1 MKSVRFPKKFR
12 VYAPL
17 IALFFVLVFIMPK
30 TAKFTYDYKKGAPWM
45 NETLYAQ
52 FDFPVLKTES
62 QIQQERDKASQE
74 IIPYYRQNPSVLP
87 QVEKTLAE
95 LQMGECSHV
104 KGELAALLNRIYDK
118 GVISINEQTLGK
130 TGEIPSLV
138 YVQRG
143 KRAERTPVSEIH
155 TMESARQQIKDFM
168 MSSCAEAYSDSL
180 YNAAGLAS
188 LIQPNLVF
196 DKQTTELVHDDAV
209 DYISTTAG
217 VVKAGQVIIS
227 NGEIVTAE
235 VEQLLESY
243 KNEYNKS
250 VGYYGDGAYQWIS
263 AVLMALALVVVLFLA
278 IYYCNSRIFEQLNK
292 YLYLLMVF
300 TLSAVAA
307 ASISSYSSAYF
318 YMVPFTLVSLY
329 LLAFF
334 KQRVVFTVYVISL
347 LPVLIFASNGLEIFV
362 IYLVA
367 GVVGM
372 LVFEYFNRGWL
383 QFVTAFIV
391 FVVMVLVWL
400 AFRLA
405 EGVDTLSEY
414 PIIIYMAFGAFLSV
428 AGYPLIYLF
437 EKIFKLV
444 SKSKLMDLCD
454 TGNPLLRNLAE
465 KAPGTFQHCLQ
476 VMNLAD
482 AAARAID
489 ADVAL
494 VRAGALYHD
503 IGKVE
508 NPMCFT
514 ENETPGV
521 DYHKGLSLKESAQEI
536 IAHVD
541 NGRVL
546 AEKHGLPSVIREF
559 ILTHHGTSCTGYFYN
574 KYLNEGGD
582 PADVSEFFYNGH
594 KPVTKEQVILM
605 LCDGVE
611 AASRSLKDYS
621 AESISALV
629 EKIVRGK
636 IEDGQLSE
644 AEISLSELNVLKEVM
659 KNHIQQIYHARVAYP
674 KRVAKA

>member
-1 MKSVRFPKKFR
+1 
-12 VYAPL
+12 
-17 IALFFVLVFIMPK
+17 
-30 TAKFTYDYKKGAPWM
+30 M

-52 FDFPVLKTES
+52 FDFPILKSEA
-62 QIQQERDKASQE
+62 QIQQERDEALEE
-74 IIPYYRQNPSVLP
+74 IIPYYRLNQSVFSD
-87 QVEKTLAE
+87 VEKTLNDM
-95 LQMGECSHV
+95 QMGDFSYL
-104 KGELAALLNRIYDK
+104 KGGLAAYLNRIYDR
-118 GVISINEQTLGK
+118 GIISLN
-130 TGEIPSLV
+130 TGDVSNSGSHSDLV
-138 YVQRG
+138 YVQRFR
-143 KRAERTPVSEIH
+143 RAERVPVSEIY
-155 TMESARQQIKDFM
+155 TRQTAIQQLKTYLRSIKGEFDP
-168 MSSCAEAYSDSL
+168 DSL
-180 YNAAGLAS
+180 FNS
-188 LIQPNLVF
+188 LDMSVLIVPNLMF
-196 DKQTTELVHDDAV
+196 DKETTELVHDDAV
-209 DYISTTAG
+209 DDISTTSG

-243 KNEYNKS
+243 ENEFNKS
-250 VGYYGDGAYQWIS
+250 VGYYGSSIYQWIS
-263 AVLMALALVVVLFLA
+263 SVLIALSLVVVLFLA
-278 IYYCNSRIFEQLNK
+278 IYYCNSRIFEESNK

-307 ASISSYSSAYF
+307 TLMSNLSAAYY

-347 LPVLIFASNGLEIFV
+347 LPLLLCASNGLEVFF

-391 FVVMVLVWL
+391 FLVMGSVWL

-405 EGVDTLSEY
+405 EGVDSLSEY
-414 PIIIYMAFGAFLSV
+414 YVVVYMAFGALLSV

-444 SKSKLMDLCD
+444 SKSKLVDLCD
-454 TGNPLLRNLAE
+454 TGNPLLRKLAE
-465 KAPGTFQHCLQ
+465 KAPGTFQHSLQ

-482 AAARAID
+482 AVARSID

-503 IGKVE
+503 VGKIE
-508 NPMCFT
+508 NPICFT
-514 ENETPGV
+514 ENETPGI
-521 DYHKGLSLKESAQEI
+521 DYHANLSCKESAMEI
-536 IAHVD
+536 TAHVD
-541 NGRVL
+541 NGMAL
-546 AEKHGLPSVIREF
+546 AEKYGLPTIIKDFIR
-559 ILTHHGTSCTGYFYN
+559 THHGTSCTGYFYN

-582 PADVSEFFYNGH
+582 PAATAEFFYDGV

-611 AASRSLKDYS
+611 AASRSLKDHS
-621 AESISALV
+621 AETISALV
-629 EKIVRGK
+629 EKIVGGK

-644 AEISLSELNVLKEVM
+644 AEISLSELNTVKEVM
-659 KNHIQQIYHARVAYP
+659 KNYIQQMYHVRVAYP

>member
-1 MKSVRFPKKFR
+1 MKSVRFPRTFR

-17 IALFFVLVFIMPK
+17 IVLFLVLVFIMPK

-52 FDFPVLKTES
+52 FDFPILKTES
-62 QIQQERDKASQE
+62 QIQQERDEASE
-74 IIPYYRQNPSVLP
+74 EVIPYYRQNQAVVEQVAKSVSGVHL
-87 QVEKTLAE
+87 
-95 LQMGECSHV
+95 GDCSHLR
-104 KGELAALLNRIYDK
+104 GELAAMLSRVYDK
-118 GVISINEQTLGK
+118 GVISIQNDNVSKSGSV
-130 TGEIPSLV
+130 PSLV
-138 YVQRG
+138 YIQRG
-143 KRAERTPVSEIH
+143 KRAERTPLSEIYS
-155 TMESARQQIKDFM
+155 TDDVRQLVKEFLQA
-168 MSSCAEAYSDSL
+168 SCPEAYSDQL
-180 YNAAGLAS
+180 YEESGLSS

-196 DKQTTELVHDDAV
+196 DKETTELVHDEAAR
-209 DYISTTAG
+209 YISTTAG
-217 VVKAGQVIIS
+217 VVKAGEVIIS
-227 NGEIVTAE
+227 SGEIVTAE

-243 KNEYNKS
+243 RSEYDKS
-250 VGYYGDGAYQWIS
+250 VGYYGKAIYQWIS

-278 IYYCNSRIFEQLNK
+278 IYYCNSKIFNQLNK

-307 ASISSYSSAYF
+307 ASISNYGTAYF
-318 YMVPFTLVSLY
+318 YTVPFTLVSLY

-347 LPVLIFASNGLEIFV
+347 LPVLIFASSGLEIFV
-362 IYLVA
+362 TYLVA

-391 FVVMVLVWL
+391 FVVMVMVWL
-400 AFRLA
+400 AFRLS
-405 EGVDTLSEY
+405 EGVDTLSQY
-414 PIIIYMAFGAFLSV
+414 PTIIYMAFGAFLSV

-437 EKIFKLV
+437 EKVFKLV
-444 SKSKLMDLCD
+444 SKSKLMDLSD
-454 TGNPLLRNLAE
+454 TGNPLLRKLAE

-476 VMNLAD
+476 VMNLTD

-503 IGKVE
+503 IGKIE
-508 NPMCFT
+508 NPICFT

-521 DYHKGLSLKESAQEI
+521 NYHAGLTPKESAQEI
-536 IAHVD
+536 IAHVA
-541 NGRVL
+541 NGLAL
-546 AEKHGLPSVIREF
+546 AEKSGLPSVIRDF
-559 ILTHHGTSCTGYFYN
+559 IKTHHGTSSTGYFYN
-574 KYLNEGGD
+574 KYLNDGGD
-582 PADVSEFFYNGH
+582 PADVAEFFYDGQ

-621 AESISALV
+621 AESVSALV
-629 EKIVRGK
+629 DKIVGGK

-644 AEISLSELNVLKEVM
+644 AEISLSELNTVKEVM
-659 KNHIQQIYHARVAYP
+659 KNYIQQIYHARVAYP